1 MSKVR
6 VHELAKEFDL
16 ENKEVI
22 ERLSAAGVE
31 VKTHSSSVYADE
43 ARSILSKP
51 AQKSAKPKRAG
62 VMIVRKKPQV
72 KKEEAEA
79 AEPKKAV
86 PPMIRKAAAK
96 PEQPAPVEEAA
107 PAPAAVEAA
116 PAPVEVE
123 APAPVAPVAATAP
136 QETKIEETPSPVV
149 ASEPVA
155 PIAVESAP
163 AAEVQPPVEE
173 KVEPAELAETKAEPV
188 SEAPPATNE
197 AASAP
202 AAADAPAK
210 KPAGPGGARVVRMI
224 DREKLMER
232 LPGKRGPRQGGG
244 GPRGPGGP
252 RGGPRGPGGPGGPG
266 GGRGP
271 GGPGGGRGPGGPG
284 GPGGGRGPGGQSYG
298 AVTELRVVSDPFGGG
313 RAMIDMNQ
321 GGNRRGKSGGPAGK
335 KNQGNQNQHGQGRPS
350 KRTMVDM
357 RERSAGPSRFKRK
370 KGGSK
375 RNAPAVVQ
383 PATRPKEAKRV
394 IKMSADTIIVADFA
408 HELGLKAAEVIRRLM
423 TLGVMVN
430 QNQAIDM
437 DTATLVA
444 DEFGYRVEST
454 AFSEDEVLVSD
465 DVIGDEDK
473 HIERP
478 PVVTIMGHVDHGKT
492 SLLDKIRSSRVAAG
506 EAGGITQH
514 IGAYSVEL
522 KGKGK
527 ITFLDTPG
535 HAAFTSMRARGAKVT
550 DIVVLVVAADDGVM
564 PQTEEAI
571 RHAQAAGVQIIV
583 AVNKCDLPAAN
594 PDRVT
599 QELSNFN
606 LIPEAWGGDTIY
618 VHTSATQ
625 GTGIDDLLES
635 ILLQAGVMELK
646 AHPDCDAVGV
656 VIESQLDKGR
666 GPVATVLI
674 QHGVLKKGE
683 HVVVGEHV
691 AKVRA
696 MTDHTG
702 RQLKEAGPSTAV
714 ELMGLEGVPEAGDK
728 LNRVESAEV
737 ARNVAEHRSDLK
749 RAASEGDSPK
759 LTLEEMMRKMREDEV
774 AELKIVLKA
783 DVNGTVEA
791 VKAALEKLSNDE
803 VKVSVISHGVGGIS
817 ETDVMLASASSAL
830 TIGFN
835 VRPDGNARKVA
846 DREKIEIRAYKIIYE
861 LVDDVKKAME
871 GLLEPESRE
880 AVIGRAEVRE
890 LFRINKV
897 GVIAGSRVLDGKAQK
912 SARVRVVRD
921 STMLYEGKVSSLRHF
936 KDDVR
941 EVDTGLECGIGIE
954 GYNDL
959 KMGDVIEFFTIE
971 EVRRTMD

>member
-1 MSKVR
+1 
-6 VHELAKEFDL
+6 
-16 ENKEVI
+16 
-22 ERLSAAGVE
+22 
-31 VKTHSSSVYADE
+31 
-43 ARSILSKP
+43 
-51 AQKSAKPKRAG
+51 
-62 VMIVRKKPQV
+62 
-72 KKEEAEA
+72 
-79 AEPKKAV
+79 
-86 PPMIRKAAAK
+86 
-96 PEQPAPVEEAA
+96 
-107 PAPAAVEAA
+107 
-116 PAPVEVE
+116 
-123 APAPVAPVAATAP
+123 
-136 QETKIEETPSPVV
+136 
-149 ASEPVA
+149 
-155 PIAVESAP
+155 
-163 AAEVQPPVEE
+163 
-173 KVEPAELAETKAEPV
+173 
-188 SEAPPATNE
+188 
-197 AASAP
+197 
-202 AAADAPAK
+202 
-210 KPAGPGGARVVRMI
+210 
-224 DREKLMER
+224 MER
-232 LPGKRGPRQGGG
+232 LPGKRGPRPGG

-252 RGGPRGPGGPGGPG
+252 RGGGRGPGGPG

-271 GGPGGGRGPGGPG
+271 GGPGGGRGPG

-321 GGNRRGKSGGPAGK
+321 GGNRRGKSDGPAGK

-394 IKMSADTIIVADFA
+394 IKMSADTIIVSDFA

-737 ARNVAEHRSDLK
+737 ARSVAEHRSDLK
-749 RAASEGDSPK
+749 RAATEGDSPK

>member
-51 AQKSAKPKRAG
+51 AQKAAKPKRAG

-72 KKEEAEA
+72 KKEETEA
-79 AEPKKAV
+79 TEPKKAV

-96 PEQPAPVEEAA
+96 PEQPAPAEEQA

-116 PAPVEVE
+116 PAPVEAE
-123 APAPVAPVAATAP
+123 APAPVAPVAVTAP
-136 QETKIEETPSPVV
+136 QETKLEETPTPVV
-149 ASEPVA
+149 APEPVA
-155 PIAVESAP
+155 PIAAESAP
-163 AAEVQPPVEE
+163 VAEVKPPVEE
-173 KVEPAELAETKAEPV
+173 KIEPAKPAETKAEPV
-188 SEAPPATNE
+188 AEAPPATNE

-202 AAADAPAK
+202 VAADAPAK

-252 RGGPRGPGGPGGPG
+252 RGGPGGPGGPG

-444 DEFGYRVEST
+444 DEFGYRIEST

-737 ARNVAEHRSDLK
+737 ARSVAEHRSDLK